1 MERTQLESAAAN
13 YAHLRGLFGIPLGL
27 VAILSA
33 LGNWEWGP
41 LRHAWVFL
49 AGVVVLGLACLL
61 INRYYEENFGRITLP
76 ARQQRR
82 AAVALVVS
90 GPLVF
95 GASLLLRSRTSWS
108 LDLPVNATAAS
119 LGLLMLVLYAAGGV
133 LRTHHVVIFGSMLVA
148 GLLPVWNGADPSNI
162 GLFLFGAAVV
172 ATGILDHRLL
182 VRSVGPPNALELEN
196 SNAGA

>member
-1 MERTQLESAAAN
+1 
-13 YAHLRGLFGIPLGL
+13 
-27 VAILSA
+27 VAVLSA

-49 AGVVVLGLACLL
+49 AGVVVLGLAGLL
-61 INRYYEENFGRITLP
+61 INRYYEENFGRITLS

-82 AAVALVVS
+82 AGVALVVT

-95 GASLLLRSRTSWS
+95 GASLLLRSRAGWS
-108 LDLPVNATAAS
+108 LDLPVNPIAAS
-119 LGLLMLVLYAAGGV
+119 LGLLMLALYAAGGV
-133 LRTHHVVIFGSMLVA
+133 LRTHHLIIFGSMLVA

-162 GLFLFGAAVV
+162 GLFLFGVAIV

-182 VRSVGPPNALELEN
+182 VRSFGPANAVELEN

>member
-1 MERTQLESAAAN
+1 MERKQLESAAAN

-27 VAILSA
+27 VAVLSA

-49 AGVVVLGLACLL
+49 AGVVVLGLAGLL
-61 INRYYEENFGRITLP
+61 INRYYEENFGRITLS

-82 AAVALVVS
+82 ATVALVVT

-95 GASLLLRSRTSWS
+95 GASLLLRSRAGWS
-108 LDLPVNATAAS
+108 LDLPVNPIAAS
-119 LGLLMLVLYAAGGV
+119 LGLLMLALYAAGGV
-133 LRTHHVVIFGSMLVA
+133 LRTHHLIIFGSMLVA

-162 GLFLFGAAVV
+162 GLFLFGVAIV

-182 VRSVGPPNALELEN
+182 VRSFGPANALELEN